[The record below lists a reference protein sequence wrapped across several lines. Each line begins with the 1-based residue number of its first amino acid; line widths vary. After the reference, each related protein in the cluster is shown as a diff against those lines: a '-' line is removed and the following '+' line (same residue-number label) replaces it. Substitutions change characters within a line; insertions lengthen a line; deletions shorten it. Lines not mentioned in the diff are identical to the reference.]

1 MKVVLT
7 RSITA
12 AIRLMI
18 AVIIIYMINF
28 DATTT
33 ANMIFIMAM
42 INGILMLF
50 EVLLPLIDIRSY

>member
-33 ANMIFIMAM
+33 ANMIFYYG
-42 INGILMLF
+42 N
-50 EVLLPLIDIRSY
+50 DKWYSYVV